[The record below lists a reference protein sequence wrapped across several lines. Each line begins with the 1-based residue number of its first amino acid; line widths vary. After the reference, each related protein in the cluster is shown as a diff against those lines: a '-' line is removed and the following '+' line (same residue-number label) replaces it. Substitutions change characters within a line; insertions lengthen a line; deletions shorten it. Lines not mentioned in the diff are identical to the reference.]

1 MTNILLLGAGAVGAV
16 YVYNFMQAGA
26 NVTAICRSNYEAVKK
41 NGFTMRSI
49 RFGDVHYTP
58 TVVRTAAEAA
68 SQGISWDYIVA
79 CSKCMPG
86 STPAL
91 GDIIKAAVGP
101 KTAIVLIQ
109 NGINIETEIAAMY
122 PNNPLLS
129 CVVYLPTTQISPGV
143 IDYGASQN
151 ETLNILEIGT
161 YPSSA
166 AQAHKDVA
174 EHLADLVKKGGGNAD
189 VFDDIQPR
197 RWGKLVVNAAWNPIS
212 ALSLSSDADFLRS
225 SPGAVDLVRNVML
238 EIVAIAKA
246 MDIQGVDEALAE
258 THLDRHRARTVG
270 KEPSM
275 LTDVRENRPFEVEAI
290 VGNAVRL
297 AEEYGVKVPL
307 LNAIY
312 ALAKGLYE
320 AGVRS
325 RQDAAKGVVG

>member
-1 MTNILLLGAGAVGAV
+1 MVNILLVGAGAVGAV

-26 NVTAICRSNYEAVKK
+26 NVTAVCRSNYEAVKK
-41 NGFTMRSI
+41 DGFAMRSI
-49 RFGDVHYTP
+49 RFGNVHYTP
-58 TVVRTAAEAA
+58 NVVRTTEEAA
-68 SQGISWDYIVA
+68 SQGTSWDYIVV

-86 STPAL
+86 STPSL
-91 GDIIKAAVGP
+91 GDMIKPVVGP

-109 NGINIETEIAAMY
+109 NGINIETEVAAMY
-122 PNNPLLS
+122 PRNPLLS

-161 YPSSA
+161 YPASA
-166 AQAHKDVA
+166 AQTYKDVA
-174 EHLADLVKKGGGNAD
+174 EHLAHLVKKGGGNAE

-197 RWGKLVVNAAWNPIS
+197 RWGKLVVNAAWNPIC

-225 SPGAVDLVRNVML
+225 SPGAVDLVRSVML
-238 EIVAIAKA
+238 EIVTIAKA
-246 MDIQGVDEALAE
+246 IDIQGVDEALAE

-290 VGNAVRL
+290 MGNAVRL
-297 AEEYGVKVPL
+297 AKEHSVEVPL
-307 LNAIY
+307 LGAIY

-320 AGVRS
+320 AGLRS
-325 RQDAAKGVVG
+325 RQMVTS